1 MLILR
6 TATIFVCAGGRG
18 RVAAV
23 WQRASTAPPE
33 SCTASRPPLL
43 PLVLHRAPTLV
54 EEDIELVVKPLV
66 AVPLVAVCAARQA
79 MATLAERGVARALAD
94 HRVRQRRRVVR
105 RGDGLRVLAGP
116 AWSEAAA
123 RVRMLESKGASVAL
137 LWT

>member
-1 MLILR
+1 MTR
-6 TATIFVCAGGRG
+6 SFNK
-18 RVAAV
+18 
-23 WQRASTAPPE
+23 PPE
-33 SCTASRPPLL
+33 SCTALRPQLL

-54 EEDIELVVKPLV
+54 EEDIERTVKPLV
-66 AVPLVAVCAARQA
+66 VVPLVAMCETRQA